1 MVFTLR
7 HESKLHI
14 ISHILPHFTTL
25 LISSPTT
32 LQTETNILKLRTLK
46 AICFLEIK
54 EIDKR
59 GVLQTGE
66 LMTFAWGLFN
76 YICI

>member
-7 HESKLHI
+7 NESKLHI

-25 LISSPTT
+25 LISYPTT
-32 LQTETNILKLRTLK
+32 LQTETNILKMITLK

-66 LMTFAWGLFN
+66 LMTFAWGLFT

>member
-1 MVFTLR
+1 M
-7 HESKLHI
+7 
-14 ISHILPHFTTL
+14 
-25 LISSPTT
+25 
-32 LQTETNILKLRTLK
+32 RTLK

-59 GVLQTGE
+59 GVLQAGK
-66 LMTFAWGLFN
+66 LMAFAWGLFT

>member
-14 ISHILPHFTTL
+14 ISHIFPHFTTL
-25 LISSPTT
+25 LISYPTT
-32 LQTETNILKLRTLK
+32 LQTETNILKMRTLK

-59 GVLQTGE
+59 GVLQAGK
-66 LMTFAWGLFN
+66 LMAFAWGLFT

>member
-25 LISSPTT
+25 LISYPTT
-32 LQTETNILKLRTLK
+32 LQTETNILKMRILK

>member
-25 LISSPTT
+25 LISYPTT
-32 LQTETNILKLRTLK
+32 LQTETNILKMRILK

-54 EIDKR
+54 EINKR

>member
-32 LQTETNILKLRTLK
+32 LQTETNILKMRILK